1 MKKKINKTYNSL
13 DVESRLYDFW
23 LKNNFFSSNIEKQKL
38 NYTLLMPPP
47 NVTGILHM
55 GHVLNNTI
63 QDILVRRARLLGYNA
78 CWVPG
83 IDHASIATEAKVVE
97 KLQKEGISKSDI
109 SREEF
114 LKYAWVWK
122 EKHGDIIFNQLKRL
136 GASCDWN
143 REKFTMDSDMSES
156 VKSVFID
163 MFERGLIYRGVR
175 MVNWDPKAKT
185 AISDEEVIY
194 KEQNSALYYI
204 DYKLVNLDTTITI
217 ATTRPETILGDTGI
231 CVNPNDERYKLL
243 IGKKAIVPL
252 IDREI
257 PIISDDYI
265 DPEFGTGALKVT
277 PAHDINDYK
286 IGKKNNL
293 EIISVIDDA
302 GLINK
307 DGKLYVGKDRFEVR
321 RQIIKDIESIG
332 QLNKTELIKNKV
344 GFSERTNE
352 IIEPKLSMQWFCDVK
367 EISKPALEA
376 VLTEKINFFPSNFKN
391 TYKHW
396 MENIQDWCISRQLWW
411 GHRIPVFYYKNDN
424 FVVAKNTQEALS
436 KIKKIEGFESF
447 ELSDIKQDE
456 DVLDT
461 WFSSWLWPISVFDGI
476 NNKNNKEIEYYYP
489 TNDLVTGP
497 DIIFFWVARMIM
509 AGFAFKDKIPFK
521 NVYFTGIVRDKKRR
535 KMSKSLGNS
544 PDAIEL
550 IDKYG
555 ADGVRSGMLFS
566 SNAGNDLL
574 FDETLCE
581 QGRNFSNKIWNAYR
595 LVDSWSHSSEDDQSD
610 LNEISVRWFENKFL
624 EELVTINESFKKFRI
639 SECLM
644 KIYKLIW
651 DDFCSYYLELIKP
664 KNQIIDIKTKDKTI
678 YFFENLMII
687 LHPFMPFVSEEVW
700 RKIDKRKKNES
711 IVYAEWPKEKKINS
725 ELLRSFSFLFKLI
738 SKIRKIRKEKRVPNK
753 SYVELLTQEKINPSQ
768 IKILKKMCLIS
779 KINVVK
785 EDVED
790 VFPFLIE
797 THKYYL
803 KLPFKIDVEEEKRRL
818 HKDLEYQKSFLK
830 SVERKLSNDKF
841 IKNAPQK
848 ILMLEKKKQ
857 EDAITKINS
866 LTKQISSL

>member
-13 DVESRLYDFW
+13 DVENRLYDFW

-114 LKYAWVWK
+114 LKHAWNWK

-252 IDREI
+252 LDREI

-376 VLTEKINFFPSNFKN
+376 VLTEKIN
-391 TYKHW
+391 
-396 MENIQDWCISRQLWW
+396 
-411 GHRIPVFYYKNDN
+411 
-424 FVVAKNTQEALS
+424 
-436 KIKKIEGFESF
+436 
-447 ELSDIKQDE
+447 
-456 DVLDT
+456 
-461 WFSSWLWPISVFDGI
+461 
-476 NNKNNKEIEYYYP
+476 
-489 TNDLVTGP
+489 
-497 DIIFFWVARMIM
+497 
-509 AGFAFKDKIPFK
+509 
-521 NVYFTGIVRDKKRR
+521 
-535 KMSKSLGNS
+535 
-544 PDAIEL
+544 
-550 IDKYG
+550 
-555 ADGVRSGMLFS
+555 
-566 SNAGNDLL
+566 
-574 FDETLCE
+574 
-581 QGRNFSNKIWNAYR
+581 
-595 LVDSWSHSSEDDQSD
+595 
-610 LNEISVRWFENKFL
+610 
-624 EELVTINESFKKFRI
+624 
-639 SECLM
+639 
-644 KIYKLIW
+644 
-651 DDFCSYYLELIKP
+651 
-664 KNQIIDIKTKDKTI
+664 
-678 YFFENLMII
+678 
-687 LHPFMPFVSEEVW
+687 
-700 RKIDKRKKNES
+700 
-711 IVYAEWPKEKKINS
+711 
-725 ELLRSFSFLFKLI
+725 
-738 SKIRKIRKEKRVPNK
+738 
-753 SYVELLTQEKINPSQ
+753 
-768 IKILKKMCLIS
+768 
-779 KINVVK
+779 
-785 EDVED
+785 
-790 VFPFLIE
+790 
-797 THKYYL
+797 
-803 KLPFKIDVEEEKRRL
+803 
-818 HKDLEYQKSFLK
+818 
-830 SVERKLSNDKF
+830 
-841 IKNAPQK
+841 
-848 ILMLEKKKQ
+848 
-857 EDAITKINS
+857 
-866 LTKQISSL
+866 

>member
-1 MKKKINKTYNSL
+1 MKEKVNKTFNSSS
-13 DVESRLYDFW
+13 VESRLYDFW
-23 LKNNFFSSNIEKQKL
+23 LKNNFFSSNVEKQKP

-47 NVTGILHM
+47 NVTGVLHM

-63 QDILVRRARLLGYNA
+63 QDVLVRRARLLGFNA

-97 KLQKEGISKSDI
+97 KLQKEGVSKSDI
-109 SREEF
+109 SREDF
-114 LKYAWVWK
+114 LKHAWEWK
-122 EKHGDIIFNQLKRL
+122 EKHGNIILSQLKRL
-136 GASCDWN
+136 GASCDWD
-143 REKFTMDSDMSES
+143 RVKFTMDDDMSES
-156 VKSVFID
+156 VKNIFID

-194 KEQNSALYYI
+194 KEQSSSLYYI
-204 DYKLVNLDTTITI
+204 DYKLVNLDATITI

-231 CVNPNDERYKLL
+231 CVNPNDERYKYL

-252 IDREI
+252 INREV
-257 PIISDDYI
+257 PIICDDYI

-302 GLINK
+302 GLIDK

-321 RQIIKDIESIG
+321 KQIIKDIESIG

-344 GFSERTNE
+344 GVSERTNE
-352 IIEPKLSMQWFCDVK
+352 VIEPKLSMQWFCDVK

-376 VLTEKINFFPSNFKN
+376 VLTNKINFFPSNFKN

-411 GHRIPVFYYKNDN
+411 GHRIPVFYYNNDN
-424 FVVAKNTQEALS
+424 FVVAKNSQEALS
-436 KIKKIEGFESF
+436 KINKIKGFESF
-447 ELSDIKQDE
+447 ELSDLKQDE

-461 WFSSWLWPISVFDGI
+461 WFSSWLWPISVFDGVI
-476 NNKNNKEIEYYYP
+476 NKNNKEIEYYFP

-509 AGFAFKDKIPFK
+509 AGFTFCDKIPFK

-555 ADGVRSGMLFS
+555 ADGVRAGMLFS

-574 FDETLCE
+574 FDEILCE

-595 LVDSWSHSSEDDQSD
+595 LVDSWETSSDNQTDV
-610 LNEISVRWFENKFL
+610 NKICVKWFNDRLL
-624 EELVTINESFKKFRI
+624 EELADINNSFDKFRI

-664 KNQIIDIKTKDKTI
+664 KNQTIDIKTKDRTI
-678 YFFENLMII
+678 YFFERLMII
-687 LHPFMPFVSEEVW
+687 LHPFMPFISEEVW
-700 RKIDKRKKNES
+700 QKISKRKNNES
-711 IVYAEWPKEKKINS
+711 IVYAEWPKENKTDQK
-725 ELLRSFSFLFKLI
+725 LLKSFSFLFKLI
-738 SKIRKIRKEKRVPNK
+738 SKIRKIRKDKGVPLK
-753 SYVELLTQEKINPSQ
+753 SDVELLTEKKIELSQ
-768 IKILKKMCLIS
+768 VKILKKMCTVS
-779 KINVVK
+779 KIDVVK
-785 EDVED
+785 EKVED
-790 VFPFLIE
+790 AFPFLLE
-797 THKYYL
+797 TNKYYL
-803 KLPFKIDVEEEKRRL
+803 KLPFKIDKVEEKRRL
-818 HKDLEYQKSFLK
+818 QKELDYHKSFLR
-830 SVERKLSNDKF
+830 SVEKKLSNDNF
-841 IKNAPQK
+841 IKNAPEK
-848 ILMLEKKKQ
+848 VLILEKKKQ
-857 EDAITKINS
+857 VDAITKIDS
-866 LTKQISSL
+866 LIQQISSF

>member
-1 MKKKINKTYNSL
+1 MKQKISKTYNSL

-23 LKNNFFSSNIEKQKL
+23 LKNDFFSSNVDKKKL

-63 QDILVRRARLLGYNA
+63 QDILVRRARLLGFNA

-97 KLQKEGISKSDI
+97 KLQKEGILKSEI

-114 LKYAWVWK
+114 LEHAWEWK
-122 EKHGDIIFNQLKRL
+122 EKHGGIILNQLKRL
-136 GASCDWN
+136 GASCDWD
-143 REKFTMDSDMSES
+143 RVRFTMDDDMSES
-156 VKSVFID
+156 VKNVFID

-204 DYKLVNLDTTITI
+204 DYKLLNSDGVITI

-231 CVNPNDERYKLL
+231 CVNPNDDRYKSI
-243 IGKKAIVPL
+243 IGKKALVPL
-252 IDREI
+252 LNREI
-257 PIISDDYI
+257 PIIADEYI

-293 EIISVIDDA
+293 EIISVIDKN
-302 GLINK
+302 GLIHK
-307 DGKLYVGKDRFEVR
+307 DGKLYIGKDRFEVR
-321 RQIIKDIESIG
+321 KQIIKDIELAG
-332 QLNKTELIKNKV
+332 QLSKTESIKNKV
-344 GFSERTNE
+344 GFSERTNVV
-352 IIEPKLSMQWFCDVK
+352 IEPKLSMQWFCDVK

-376 VLTEKINFFPSNFKN
+376 VLTNKINFFPSNFKN

-411 GHRIPVFYYKNDN
+411 GHRIPVFYYQNDK
-424 FVVAKNTQEALS
+424 FIVAKNKQEALIKIH
-436 KIKKIEGFESF
+436 KIKGLEAL
-447 ELSDIKQDE
+447 ELSDLKQDE

-461 WFSSWLWPISVFDGI
+461 WFSSWIWPISVFDGI
-476 NNKNNKEIEYYYP
+476 TNKNNKEIEYYFP

-509 AGFAFKDKIPFK
+509 AGFSFYDKIPFK

-544 PDAIEL
+544 PDAIQL

-574 FDETLCE
+574 FDEGLCE

-595 LVDSWSHSSEDDQSD
+595 LVDSWSISSDNQTNI
-610 LNEISVRWFENKFL
+610 NEISVNWFDNRFS
-624 EELVTINESFKKFRI
+624 EELASINKSFEKFRI

-651 DDFCSYYLELIKP
+651 DDFCSSYLELIKP
-664 KNQIIDIKTKDKTI
+664 KNQIIDIKTKEKTI
-678 YFFENLMII
+678 YFFERLMIV

-700 RKIDKRKKNES
+700 QKLESRKNNES
-711 IVYAEWPKEKKINS
+711 IVYAQWPKEKKKNTN
-725 ELLRSFSFLFKLI
+725 LLQSFSFLFKLI
-738 SKIRKIRKEKRVPNK
+738 SKIRQIRKEKGVPIK
-753 SYVELLTQEKINPSQ
+753 SDIELFLEEKLEDSQVQILQKMCFISNVNIVQEK
-768 IKILKKMCLIS
+768 
-779 KINVVK
+779 
-785 EDVED
+785 VEGA
-790 VFPFLIE
+790 FPFLLE
-797 THKYYL
+797 TNKYYL
-803 KLPFKIDVEEEKRRL
+803 KLPFNIDKEEEKIRL
-818 HKDLEYQKSFLK
+818 QKELDYQKSFLK
-830 SVERKLSNDKF
+830 SVEKKLSNENF
-841 IKNAPQK
+841 LKNAPEK
-848 ILMLEKKKQ
+848 VLMLEKKKH
-857 EDAITKINS
+857 EDTLTKINS
-866 LTKQISSL
+866 LTQQILSF

>member
-1 MKKKINKTYNSL
+1 MKKKVNKTYNSL

-23 LKNNFFSSNIEKQKL
+23 LKHDFFSSNIEKQKP

-63 QDILVRRARLLGYNA
+63 QDILVRRARLLGFNA
-78 CWVPG
+78 CWDPG

-97 KLQKEGISKSDI
+97 KLKKEGVSKSDI

-114 LKYAWVWK
+114 LNHAWEWK
-122 EKHGDIIFNQLKRL
+122 EKHGDIILSQLKRL
-136 GASCDWN
+136 GASCDWD
-143 REKFTMDSDMSES
+143 RVKFTMDDDMSAS
-156 VKSVFID
+156 VKNIFID

-185 AISDEEVIY
+185 ALSDEEVIY
-194 KEQNSALYYI
+194 KEQNSSLYYI

-231 CVNPNDERYKLL
+231 CVNPNDERYKHL

-252 IDREI
+252 INREV
-257 PIISDDYI
+257 PIICDDYI
-265 DPEFGTGALKVT
+265 DPGFGTGALKVT

-293 EIISVIDDA
+293 ESISIIDDA
-302 GLINK
+302 GFINE
-307 DGKLYVGKDRFEVR
+307 DGELYVGKDRFEVR
-321 RQIIKDIESIG
+321 KQIIKDIEFIG

-352 IIEPKLSMQWFCDVK
+352 VIEPKLSMQWFCDVK

-376 VLTEKINFFPSNFKN
+376 VLTNKINFFPSNFKN

-424 FVVAKNTQEALS
+424 FVVAKNKQEALR
-436 KIKKIEGFESF
+436 KINKIEGFENLKLS
-447 ELSDIKQDE
+447 ELRQDE

-461 WFSSWLWPISVFDGI
+461 WFSSWLWPISVFDGVI
-476 NNKNNKEIEYYYP
+476 NKNNKEIEYYFP

-509 AGFAFKDKIPFK
+509 AGFTFCDKIPFK

-574 FDETLCE
+574 FDEILCE

-595 LVDSWSHSSEDDQSD
+595 LVDSWGTSSDNQTDV
-610 LNEISVRWFENKFL
+610 NEICVKWFNDRFL
-624 EELVTINESFKKFRI
+624 EELTDINESFDKFRI

-664 KNQIIDIKTKDKTI
+664 KSRIIDIETKEKTI
-678 YFFENLMII
+678 YFFERLMII
-687 LHPFMPFVSEEVW
+687 LHPFMPFITEEVW
-700 RKIDKRKKNES
+700 QKIDTRKKNES
-711 IVYAEWPKEKKINS
+711 IVYAEWPKENKKD
-725 ELLRSFSFLFKLI
+725 EKLLKSFSFLFKLI
-738 SKIRKIRKEKRVPNK
+738 SKIRKIRKEKGVPIK
-753 SYVELLTQEKINPSQ
+753 SDIELLTEIEIDLSQ
-768 IKILKKMCLIS
+768 VKILKKMCSIS
-779 KINVVK
+779 KIDIVK
-785 EDVED
+785 DKVED
-790 VFPFLIE
+790 SFPFLVE
-797 THKYYL
+797 TNKYYL
-803 KLPFKIDVEEEKRRL
+803 KLPFKIDKVEEKRRL
-818 HKDLEYQKSFLK
+818 QKELDYHKSFLK
-830 SVERKLSNDKF
+830 SVEKKLSNDNF
-841 IKNAPQK
+841 IKNAPEK
-848 ILMLEKKKQ
+848 VLMLEKKKQ

-866 LTKQISSL
+866 LTQQISSF